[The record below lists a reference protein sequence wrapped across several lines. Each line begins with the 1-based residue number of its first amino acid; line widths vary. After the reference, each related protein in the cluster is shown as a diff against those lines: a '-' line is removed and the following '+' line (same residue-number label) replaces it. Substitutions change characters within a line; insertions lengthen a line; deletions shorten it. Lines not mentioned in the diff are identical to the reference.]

1 MEAKAKQYTKDVE
14 DQNDSDRNRLVR
26 VPKFVD
32 SSIFGGWGIK
42 L

>member
-14 DQNDSDRNRLVR
+14 EQNDGERNRLVR